1 MINGMIKLFYSEI
14 VKTKMKGMPNS
25 EYALRD
31 ECREIRNVTLKIDS
45 VFFKLIKFIM
55 GLIILVLAFNIS
67 TIFGIGILLTEI
79 AYLIY
84 KIKLESQVLEVIDD
98 IKNNIE
104 LPNMDVISDK
114 GKSGINAL
122 IILLLIGLITN
133 FNWAIVI
140 SFIVVFIFTI
150 KDIYSNIK

>member
-14 VKTKMKGMPNS
+14 VKTKMKGMSNS

-55 GLIILVLAFNIS
+55 GFIILVLGFNIS
-67 TIFGIGILLTEI
+67 TMFGIGILLTEI

-84 KIKLESQVLEVIDD
+84 KIKLEFKVLEIIHD

-104 LPNMDVISDK
+104 LPNIDIISDK

-122 IILLLIGLITN
+122 IIILLIGLITN
-133 FNWAIVI
+133 FNWSIVI

>member
-1 MINGMIKLFYSEI
+1 MINGIIKLFYSEI
-14 VKTKMKGMPNS
+14 VKTKMKGMPSS
-25 EYALRD
+25 EYTLRD

-45 VFFKLIKFIM
+45 VFFKFLKFMIGIM
-55 GLIILVLAFNIS
+55 ILFLAFNVN
-67 TIFGIGILLTEI
+67 TIFGIGILLVEI
-79 AYLIY
+79 AYMVY
-84 KIKLESQVLEVIDD
+84 KIKLESQILELIGD

-104 LPNMDVISDK
+104 LPNIDGISDK

-122 IILLLIGLITN
+122 IILLVIGLITN
-133 FNWAIVI
+133 FNWSIVV